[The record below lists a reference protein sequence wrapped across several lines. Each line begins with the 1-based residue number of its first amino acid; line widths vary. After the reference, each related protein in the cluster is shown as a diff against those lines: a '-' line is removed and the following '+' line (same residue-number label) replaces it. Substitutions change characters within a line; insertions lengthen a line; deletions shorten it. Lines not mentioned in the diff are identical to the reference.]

1 MTNETA
7 AAKPVVPPQLQVLDI
22 AEGYFRSRALTVA
35 AELEIADQL
44 AGGPLHVDELAKRTQ
59 THAPTL
65 FRLLR
70 ALETSG
76 VFVQVS
82 PRVFSNTPLSETI
95 RKNVP
100 GSVRLTVLHGL
111 EPGRGEFEA
120 WTGLLD
126 SVKSGKVA
134 FDRIYGYSFWE
145 FLKRNPAK
153 AELFNEAMAT
163 GRSQTAGAVAAAYDW
178 SQFRVIA
185 DIGGGIGGQ
194 LVEILKAH
202 PACRG
207 ILFDLP
213 EGLKGAAPHERIEVA
228 SGNFFESVPS
238 GADAYI
244 LRTVLHDWADERAVA
259 ILRSVRKAMKPG
271 ACAILIEMVV
281 PETSEP
287 ALSKWL
293 DLHMLV
299 VSGGKERTAT
309 EFRRLLGEAGF
320 ELDRIIPTQSMNQ
333 LLIGRPI

>member
-7 AAKPVVPPQLQVLDI
+7 AAKPVVPPYLQVLDI
-22 AEGYFRSRALTVA
+22 ALGYFRSRALTVA
-35 AELEIADQL
+35 AELEVADHL
-44 AGGPLHVDELAKRTQ
+44 AAGPLHVDELAKRTQ
-59 THAPTL
+59 SHASTL

-70 ALETSG
+70 ALESIG
-76 VFVQVS
+76 VFAQVS
-82 PRVFSNTPLSETI
+82 PRVFANTPASETL
-95 RKNVP
+95 RKNIP
-100 GSVRLTVLHGL
+100 GSIRTILLATSTPSHGQ
-111 EPGRGEFEA
+111 FEA
-120 WTGLLD
+120 WTGLLG
-126 SVKSGKVA
+126 SVKTGTVA
-134 FDRIYGYSFWE
+134 FDRTYGHDFWE
-145 FLKRNPAK
+145 FLRGNPAE
-153 AELFNEAMAT
+153 AELFNDSMAA
-163 GRSQTAGAVAAAYDW
+163 GRSRTAVAVAAAYDW
-178 SQFRVIA
+178 SQFPVIA

-213 EGLKGAAPHERIEVA
+213 EGLQGAAPNERIEVV

-244 LRTVLHDWADERAVA
+244 LRTVVHDWPDERAAA
-259 ILRSVRKAMKPG
+259 ILKSVRKAMKPG

-287 ALSKWL
+287 ALSIWL
-293 DLHMLV
+293 DLLMLV